1 MALDNITTP
10 EIDVRADRST
20 PGRAQNT
27 ITNFLAAVKTSGLS
41 KPNRFEVIIDN
52 PICLLQSNFG
62 REVGMFADNAFLP
75 QTRILTSRQQLFG
88 PPEFFPVGVDYGGD
102 NMGINFIVDREM
114 KVKSYFDTWVDGV
127 VNRTPSNQAWHTT
140 KYRDNYVT
148 TMTINQLD
156 ESDRVT
162 YSVTCYEL
170 FPVSVNPLIL
180 DNNLANTV
188 HKLNVTFSYRRWKS
202 NVIGSTESPEQTKS
216 IFDYFNFFGGANSVS
231 PFGLSPQQILPQ
243 LINAGSTRYT
253 GTGADSYFLFR

>member
-1 MALDNITTP
+1 MALDKIIAP
-10 EIDVRADRST
+10 EVEVRAERTT

-27 ITNFLAAVKTSGLS
+27 VTNFLATVKSKGLS

-52 PICLLQSNFG
+52 PICLLNNNFG

-88 PPEFFPVGVDYGGD
+88 PPEYFPVGVDYGGD

-114 KVKSYFDTWVDGV
+114 RVKTYFDQWVDGV
-127 VNRTPSNQAWHTT
+127 VNRTPGNQAWHTT

-180 DNNLANTV
+180 DNNLANAV

-202 NVIGSTESPEQTKS
+202 NVIGPDAGPEQTKS
-216 IFDYFNFFGGANSVS
+216 IFDYFNFFNNRSD
-231 PFGLSPQQILPQ
+231 PFQTDPQQQAQQ
-243 LINAGSTRYT
+243 LLGAGTTRYT
-253 GTGADSYFLFR
+253 GTGADNFFLFR